1 VHANIRVKEK
11 FMLDALTLALDKI
24 DKWEIPLRTLSLCT
38 GISASELSV
47 FFTKKRPAP
56 RDRVLL
62 IAETVT
68 ILDNLAKAAQPIP
81 VAWKRS
87 EKIKELVDK
96 HRDGSLTIAVVDGTE
111 VVQGDG
117 VTMGDLIGE

>member
-1 VHANIRVKEK
+1 MHANIRVKEK

-38 GISASELSV
+38 GISASELST
-47 FFTKKRPAP
+47 FFTNKKPAG

-62 IAETVT
+62 IAETVA
-68 ILDNLAKAAQPIP
+68 ILDSLAKAAQPIP

-96 HRDGSLTIAVVDGTE
+96 YRAGVLKVAIVDGTE
-111 VVQGDG
+111 VVQGDDI
-117 VTMGDLIGE
+117 TMGDLIDG

>member
-1 VHANIRVKEK
+1 
-11 FMLDALTLALDKI
+11 MLDALTLALDKI